1 MIAEIYVYIYGCSI
15 RRINQMNYQDKLK
28 LLEQSL
34 QTDLELI
41 ESFSGVLTSG
51 EYCKWYKEQ
60 VNLEEFKETSLL

>member
-34 QTDLELI
+34 QTDLELV
-41 ESFSGVLTSG
+41 ESFFWSS
-51 EYCKWYKEQ
+51 YKWESIAIDIRNK
-60 VNLEEFKETSLL
+60 LI